1 MGLNFKKWLSE
12 KLSNGTEKRRLVS
25 VDWTE
30 FFGLMDQV
38 YIRELAFWTCVNKIA
53 NALSKCE
60 FRTYYHHEPVKKG
73 EYYLWNI
80 EPNRNQNA
88 SAFLTKLIG
97 KLYLNN
103 EALVVESSGQL
114 YVADDFQKTVY
125 ALFDYQFTGVTVDDF
140 TFGKTFYQNEVLY
153 FQLNSLDMRQLV
165 NLLYASYNE
174 LLQYAANAYRKSRG
188 SRGILDIDAQA
199 QAEDDFSDTL
209 QELTTNYFKKFFES
223 ENAVLPLYDGYKYT
237 ELQSKTYS
245 SESTRDIKALADDI
259 FDFTARA
266 FSFPPSLAKGDVQ
279 DTEKATDELLT
290 FCMDPLARMLEKE
303 INRKRNGMAGFL
315 AGNYL
320 WIDTTAVKHIDIFDI
335 AAPVDKLISS
345 GIYSINDI
353 RRVIGEAPIDEEWA
367 KTHFITRNYGV
378 VTEILD
384 GLITQ

>member
-103 EALVVESSGQL
+103 EALVVESLGQL

-125 ALFDYQFTGVTVDDF
+125 ALYDYQFTGVTVDDF

-165 NLLYASYNE
+165 NLLYSSYNE

-209 QELTTNYFKKFFES
+209 QELMTNYFKKFFES